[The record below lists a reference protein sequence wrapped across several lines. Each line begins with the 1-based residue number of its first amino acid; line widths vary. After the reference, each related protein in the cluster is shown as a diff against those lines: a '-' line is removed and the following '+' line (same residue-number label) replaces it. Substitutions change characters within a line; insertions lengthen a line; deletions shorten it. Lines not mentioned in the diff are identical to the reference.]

1 MVEIKKITIS
11 AITMLILDYFYLS
24 GNKKYLNNVFTKVQ
38 GSLNV
43 KLIPAIF
50 TYIIMIISI
59 NYFILQR
66 YKKLTRQVLIDSFL
80 LGFFIYSVYDLTNL
94 ATIKNWPIKMAI
106 MDSLWGGLL
115 YLATTYIVFKLI
127 A

>member
-66 YKKLTRQVLIDSFL
+66 YKKLTRQVLLDSFL

-94 ATIKNWPIKMAI
+94 ATIKNWPIKMVI